1 VLENRTKAKLQAGET
16 VFGCF
21 VRYAEPTFTEFAA
34 MQGWDF
40 LVFDAEHGT
49 LQPREVEELC
59 RAAELRS
66 VTPITR
72 VTTNRADVILRYLD
86 TGVHGLHV
94 PWVNSAAA
102 AEQAVRSVKYM
113 PLGRRGLAGS
123 RASEWGMY
131 ESIAEY
137 TERANRE
144 TLVVIQVETAEAVN
158 EVERYVAID
167 GIDVL
172 FIGPTDLSHS
182 LGHAG
187 DASHPE
193 VVAAMDRVADVVVGS
208 DKTLGVYATT
218 PGAARTWVDKGARYV
233 ATGTDGF
240 IKAGMQGYLSQVR
253 DRRS

>member
-1 VLENRTKAKLQAGET
+1 MLENTTKAKLSAGEA

-49 LQPREVEELC
+49 LQPRDVEELC
-59 RAAELRS
+59 RAAELRR

-86 TGVHGLHV
+86 TGVHGVHV
-94 PWVNSAAA
+94 PWVNSPAEG
-102 AEQAVRSVKYM
+102 EQAVRAAKYE
-113 PLGRRGLAGS
+113 PLGQRGLAGS

-131 ESIAEY
+131 ESIADY

-144 TLVVIQVETAEAVN
+144 TLVVIGIETLDAVN
-158 EVERYVAID
+158 EIERFVGID

-172 FIGPTDLSHS
+172 FIGPMDLSHS
-182 LGHAG
+182 MGHPG
-187 DASHPE
+187 DISHPE
-193 VVAAMDRVADVVVGS
+193 VVAAMDRVVRAVAGS
-208 DKTLGVYATT
+208 DKILGTYATT
-218 PGAARTWVDKGARYV
+218 PASARAWLDKGARYIT
-233 ATGTDGF
+233 TGTDGF
-240 IKAGMQGYLSQVR
+240 IKTGMQDYLTQVR
-253 DRRS
+253 G